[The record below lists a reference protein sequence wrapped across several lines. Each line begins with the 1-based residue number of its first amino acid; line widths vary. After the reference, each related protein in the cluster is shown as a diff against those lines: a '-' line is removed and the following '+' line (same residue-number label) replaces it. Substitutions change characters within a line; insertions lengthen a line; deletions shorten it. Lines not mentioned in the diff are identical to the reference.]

1 LPEPPQPVLVYDRVA
16 ANRSATRGLLAL
28 FTVLILPFVAG
39 LIPLITPVIHFGVLL
54 LALGEA
60 AFDRIHSTAKGPCYI
75 PVLGAVLSIVVATLV
90 VNLSIL
96 DVISRDLLKETLGK
110 TLSVIAVST
119 VALVLVIVLVKVSA
133 KK

>member
-1 LPEPPQPVLVYDRVA
+1 MLR
-16 ANRSATRGLLAL
+16 R
-28 FTVLILPFVAG
+28 IL
-39 LIPLITPVIHFGVLL
+39 
-54 LALGEA
+54 
-60 AFDRIHSTAKGPCYI
+60 
-75 PVLGAVLSIVVATLV
+75 VLGAVLSIVVATLV

-110 TLSVIAVST
+110 TLSIIAVST

>member
-1 LPEPPQPVLVYDRVA
+1 MLR
-16 ANRSATRGLLAL
+16 
-28 FTVLILPFVAG
+28 
-39 LIPLITPVIHFGVLL
+39 
-54 LALGEA
+54 
-60 AFDRIHSTAKGPCYI
+60 RI
-75 PVLGAVLSIVVATLV
+75 VVVGAVLSIVVATLV

-119 VALVLVIVLVKVSA
+119 VALVLVIVLVKASA

>member
-1 LPEPPQPVLVYDRVA
+1 MLR
-16 ANRSATRGLLAL
+16 R
-28 FTVLILPFVAG
+28 I
-39 LIPLITPVIHFGVLL
+39 VI
-54 LALGEA
+54 
-60 AFDRIHSTAKGPCYI
+60 
-75 PVLGAVLSIVVATLV
+75 LGAVLSIVVATLV

>member
-1 LPEPPQPVLVYDRVA
+1 MLR
-16 ANRSATRGLLAL
+16 RI
-28 FTVLILPFVAG
+28 LI
-39 LIPLITPVIHFGVLL
+39 
-54 LALGEA
+54 
-60 AFDRIHSTAKGPCYI
+60 
-75 PVLGAVLSIVVATLV
+75 LGAVLSIVVVTVV

-119 VALVLVIVLVKVSA
+119 VALVLVIVLVKASA

>member
-1 LPEPPQPVLVYDRVA
+1 MLR
-16 ANRSATRGLLAL
+16 RILL
-28 FTVLILPFVAG
+28 
-39 LIPLITPVIHFGVLL
+39 
-54 LALGEA
+54 
-60 AFDRIHSTAKGPCYI
+60 
-75 PVLGAVLSIVVATLV
+75 LGAVLSIVVVTLV

>member
-1 LPEPPQPVLVYDRVA
+1 MLR
-16 ANRSATRGLLAL
+16 
-28 FTVLILPFVAG
+28 
-39 LIPLITPVIHFGVLL
+39 
-54 LALGEA
+54 
-60 AFDRIHSTAKGPCYI
+60 RI
-75 PVLGAVLSIVVATLV
+75 VMLGAVLSIVVATLV

-119 VALVLVIVLVKVSA
+119 VALVLVIVFVKVSA

>member
-1 LPEPPQPVLVYDRVA
+1 MLR
-16 ANRSATRGLLAL
+16 
-28 FTVLILPFVAG
+28 
-39 LIPLITPVIHFGVLL
+39 
-54 LALGEA
+54 
-60 AFDRIHSTAKGPCYI
+60 RIV
-75 PVLGAVLSIVVATLV
+75 VLGAVLSIVVAALV

-119 VALVLVIVLVKVSA
+119 VALVLVIVLVKASA

>member
-1 LPEPPQPVLVYDRVA
+1 MLR
-16 ANRSATRGLLAL
+16 R
-28 FTVLILPFVAG
+28 IL
-39 LIPLITPVIHFGVLL
+39 
-54 LALGEA
+54 
-60 AFDRIHSTAKGPCYI
+60 
-75 PVLGAVLSIVVATLV
+75 VLGAVLSIAVATLV

>member
-1 LPEPPQPVLVYDRVA
+1 MLRHILVW
-16 ANRSATRGLLAL
+16 
-28 FTVLILPFVAG
+28 
-39 LIPLITPVIHFGVLL
+39 
-54 LALGEA
+54 
-60 AFDRIHSTAKGPCYI
+60 
-75 PVLGAVLSIVVATLV
+75 GAVLSIVVAALV

-119 VALVLVIVLVKVSA
+119 VALVLVIVLVKASA

>member
-1 LPEPPQPVLVYDRVA
+1 
-16 ANRSATRGLLAL
+16 
-28 FTVLILPFVAG
+28 
-39 LIPLITPVIHFGVLL
+39 
-54 LALGEA
+54 
-60 AFDRIHSTAKGPCYI
+60 
-75 PVLGAVLSIVVATLV
+75 VLSIVVATLV

-119 VALVLVIVLVKVSA
+119 VALVLVIVLVKASA

>member
-1 LPEPPQPVLVYDRVA
+1 MLR
-16 ANRSATRGLLAL
+16 R
-28 FTVLILPFVAG
+28 IL
-39 LIPLITPVIHFGVLL
+39 
-54 LALGEA
+54 
-60 AFDRIHSTAKGPCYI
+60 
-75 PVLGAVLSIVVATLV
+75 VLGAVLSIVVATLI

-119 VALVLVIVLVKVSA
+119 VALVLVIVLVKASA

>member
-1 LPEPPQPVLVYDRVA
+1 MLR
-16 ANRSATRGLLAL
+16 
-28 FTVLILPFVAG
+28 
-39 LIPLITPVIHFGVLL
+39 
-54 LALGEA
+54 
-60 AFDRIHSTAKGPCYI
+60 RIV
-75 PVLGAVLSIVVATLV
+75 VLGAVLSIVVATLV

-119 VALVLVIVLVKVSA
+119 VALVLVIVFVKVSA

>member
-1 LPEPPQPVLVYDRVA
+1 MLR
-16 ANRSATRGLLAL
+16 
-28 FTVLILPFVAG
+28 
-39 LIPLITPVIHFGVLL
+39 
-54 LALGEA
+54 
-60 AFDRIHSTAKGPCYI
+60 RIMM
-75 PVLGAVLSIVVATLV
+75 LGAVLSIVVATIV

-119 VALVLVIVLVKVSA
+119 VALVLVIVLVKASS

>member
-1 LPEPPQPVLVYDRVA
+1 MLR
-16 ANRSATRGLLAL
+16 R
-28 FTVLILPFVAG
+28 IL
-39 LIPLITPVIHFGVLL
+39 
-54 LALGEA
+54 
-60 AFDRIHSTAKGPCYI
+60 
-75 PVLGAVLSIVVATLV
+75 VLGAVLSIAVATLV

-119 VALVLVIVLVKVSA
+119 VALVLVIVLVKASA

>member
-1 LPEPPQPVLVYDRVA
+1 MLR
-16 ANRSATRGLLAL
+16 
-28 FTVLILPFVAG
+28 
-39 LIPLITPVIHFGVLL
+39 
-54 LALGEA
+54 
-60 AFDRIHSTAKGPCYI
+60 RIV
-75 PVLGAVLSIVVATLV
+75 VLGAVLSIVVATLV

-119 VALVLVIVLVKVSA
+119 VALVLVIVLVKACA

>member
-1 LPEPPQPVLVYDRVA
+1 
-16 ANRSATRGLLAL
+16 
-28 FTVLILPFVAG
+28 
-39 LIPLITPVIHFGVLL
+39 
-54 LALGEA
+54 
-60 AFDRIHSTAKGPCYI
+60 
-75 PVLGAVLSIVVATLV
+75 LGAVLSIVVATLV

-110 TLSVIAVST
+110 TLSVVAVST

>member
-1 LPEPPQPVLVYDRVA
+1 MLR
-16 ANRSATRGLLAL
+16 R
-28 FTVLILPFVAG
+28 IL
-39 LIPLITPVIHFGVLL
+39 
-54 LALGEA
+54 
-60 AFDRIHSTAKGPCYI
+60 
-75 PVLGAVLSIVVATLV
+75 VLGAVLSIVVATLV

-119 VALVLVIVLVKVSA
+119 VALVLIIVLVKVSA

>member
-1 LPEPPQPVLVYDRVA
+1 M
-16 ANRSATRGLLAL
+16 
-28 FTVLILPFVAG
+28 
-39 LIPLITPVIHFGVLL
+39 
-54 LALGEA
+54 
-60 AFDRIHSTAKGPCYI
+60 
-75 PVLGAVLSIVVATLV
+75 LGAVLSIVVATLV

>member
-1 LPEPPQPVLVYDRVA
+1 MLR
-16 ANRSATRGLLAL
+16 R
-28 FTVLILPFVAG
+28 IL
-39 LIPLITPVIHFGVLL
+39 
-54 LALGEA
+54 
-60 AFDRIHSTAKGPCYI
+60 
-75 PVLGAVLSIVVATLV
+75 VLGAVLSIVVATLV

-119 VALVLVIVLVKVSA
+119 VALVLVIVLVKGSA

>member
-1 LPEPPQPVLVYDRVA
+1 MLR
-16 ANRSATRGLLAL
+16 
-28 FTVLILPFVAG
+28 
-39 LIPLITPVIHFGVLL
+39 
-54 LALGEA
+54 
-60 AFDRIHSTAKGPCYI
+60 RIV
-75 PVLGAVLSIVVATLV
+75 VLGAVLSIVVATLV

-119 VALVLVIVLVKVSA
+119 VALVLVIVLVKASA

>member
-1 LPEPPQPVLVYDRVA
+1 MLR
-16 ANRSATRGLLAL
+16 R
-28 FTVLILPFVAG
+28 IL
-39 LIPLITPVIHFGVLL
+39 
-54 LALGEA
+54 
-60 AFDRIHSTAKGPCYI
+60 
-75 PVLGAVLSIVVATLV
+75 VLGAVLSIVVAALV

-110 TLSVIAVST
+110 TLSIIAVST